1 MYCFSFSIKT
11 RVNINAI
18 DTYGL
23 QTNQITSLLLAAV
36 YTRNGGKFYSATK
49 EKILGQQEQPLR
61 SNLWHTY
68 LLFPSGV
75 LWQDYEFKSTST
87 HQTILHQVWQY
98 EWHLIQP
105 LLTFLCQ
112 YQPWYLQKKSL
123 NLEVFIKS
131 ILNTA
136 APTYITVRYMG
147 TVKIK
152 QVFCYEMSVLLQC
165 TRTSHCFLSVIIFPN
180 TNHPS
185 VHQWQHAILSI
196 WLWDSFSTTLL
207 FKSFWGT
214 GDDRWWNCLPIHFVS
229 G

>member
-1 MYCFSFSIKT
+1 MIRLWIQKYFHTSNNITPSMALWVT
-11 RVNINAI
+11 SHPTPVNIPVSISALI
-18 DTYGL
+18 SSKG
-23 QTNQITSLLLAAV
+23 IT
-36 YTRNGGKFYSATK
+36 KFGS
-49 EKILGQQEQPLR
+49 
-61 SNLWHTY
+61 
-68 LLFPSGV
+68 F
-75 LWQDYEFKSTST
+75 
-87 HQTILHQVWQY
+87 
-98 EWHLIQP
+98 
-105 LLTFLCQ
+105 
-112 YQPWYLQKKSL
+112 
-123 NLEVFIKS
+123 

-136 APTYITVRYMG
+136 APNYITAHYRG

-165 TRTSHCFLSVIIFPN
+165 TCTSHCFLSVIIFPN